1 MASTFLVIATERL
14 LLLLV
19 LSMLV
24 TEHATSMG
32 DDILGL
38 GSDVCSRSPGPGP

>member
-1 MASTFLVIATERL
+1 MASTFLVIATER

-32 DDILGL
+32 DNSLGL